1 LRYHQPKEN
10 RAFVGREREWALLTE
25 LDNTRESAM
34 IVVHGRRR
42 VGKTELIEQFF
53 RTRNLW
59 KFEGIQVLPPGQGAT
74 ASASEIQK
82 QLNACTHRLGEY
94 LEQERVFRML
104 QVASWTDFFALISP
118 IAEKQTL
125 TLYFE
130 EVQWLAVYC
139 GDFFAELKP
148 FWDDKWRHN
157 KKLRIVFSG
166 SSPSFLVNQFLADK
180 ALYNRSQHQ
189 IALLPFSLHE
199 INLYLGRIGS
209 REKLLAA
216 MLVGGVPE
224 YLRQLRTGNSVFLEL
239 CKKSFVR
246 DGFFLNESDKVF
258 VSSLSQA
265 KHYRRVVETL
275 ATDGPASRSD
285 LAKRLGMNSERPGGS
300 FSLVLDDLEKCGF
313 IVCYAPV
320 QCPGSDKI
328 RRYRV
333 NDEML
338 AFYYRI
344 IKPRER
350 KIASGTF
357 EHFPERAVNKQELH
371 SFLGLCFE
379 RWCVKSATLIAT
391 ALGFHGVVEYEAGA
405 YFSRRSEKVRRGFQ
419 IDLMF
424 VRKDLRIVV
433 VEAKYYEGKIPAK
446 VADEIDD
453 KIALLLETNPK
464 YAHYTIERVL
474 VTTGDLT
481 AATSA
486 NIRFDRVLG
495 ISDLFQAAAKSV

>member
-1 LRYHQPKEN
+1 MRYYHPKEN
-10 RAFVGREREWALLTE
+10 KTFVGREREWARLTI
-25 LDNTRESAM
+25 LDSAPESAM

-53 RTRNLW
+53 RKRNLW

-74 ASASEIQK
+74 TSSSEIQK
-82 QLNACTHRLGEY
+82 QLNACVRRLGEY
-94 LEQERVFRML
+94 LEQELVFRSL
-104 QVASWTDFFALISP
+104 SISSWTDFFALLSP

-130 EVQWLAVYC
+130 EVQWLAAYS
-139 GDFFAELKP
+139 GNFFAELKP

-166 SSPSFLVNQFLADK
+166 SSPSFLLNQFLADK

-189 IALLPFSLHE
+189 IALQPFSLHE
-199 INLYLGRIGS
+199 TSLFLGRIGA

-216 MLVGGVPE
+216 MVVGGVPE
-224 YLRQLRTGNSVFLEL
+224 YLRQLRTANSVFLEL
-239 CKKSFVR
+239 CNKSFVR
-246 DGFFLNESDKVF
+246 DGFFQIESDKVF

-285 LAKRLGMNSERPGGS
+285 LAKRLGMNTERPGGS

-313 IVCYAPV
+313 IVSYAPV
-320 QCPGSDKI
+320 QSPESDKI

-338 AFYYRI
+338 SFYYRL

-357 EHFPERAVNKQELH
+357 ERFPERAVNKQELN
-371 SFLGLCFE
+371 SFFGLCFE
-379 RWCVKSATLIAT
+379 RWCVKNATLIAT
-391 ALGFHGVVEYEAGA
+391 ALGFHGVVDYEAGA
-405 YFSRRSEKVRRGFQ
+405 YFSRRSEKVRHGFQ

-446 VADEIDD
+446 IADNLDE

-464 YAHYTIERVL
+464 YANHTIERVL

-481 AATSA
+481 AANSSDL
-486 NIRFDRVLG
+486 RFDRVLG
-495 ISDLFQAAAKSV
+495 VSDLFQAAAKYF